1 MINMGDIA
9 GMIISILRD
18 RRRQHEKHCAQQF
31 VSCLVPTPRE
41 LDQNMWICFNERK
54 RDISLSMYII
64 ICIYMTLM
72 TLGMVSF
79 LGSSLH
85 GAQAL
90 DTRTGR
96 GVTVIHRLALLH

>member
-18 RRRQHEKHCAQQF
+18 GRRQHEKHCAQQF

-54 RDISLSMYII
+54 GDISLSMYMYIYV
-64 ICIYMTLM
+64 CIYMYIHIYTSIRM
-72 TLGMVSF
+72 SF
-79 LGSSLH
+79 FEYG
-85 GAQAL
+85 
-90 DTRTGR
+90 
-96 GVTVIHRLALLH
+96 

>member
-54 RDISLSMYII
+54 GDISLSMYIYMDTPPQVY
-64 ICIYMTLM
+64 IYRHTHPYVCL
-72 TLGMVSF
+72 F
-79 LGSSLH
+79 LNM
-85 GAQAL
+85 AK
-90 DTRTGR
+90 DR
-96 GVTVIHRLALLH
+96 GPSKDFVLAFFFR

>member
-1 MINMGDIA
+1 VYNIYTYTY
-9 GMIISILRD
+9 
-18 RRRQHEKHCAQQF
+18 
-31 VSCLVPTPRE
+31 VSLH
-41 LDQNMWICFNERK
+41 M
-54 RDISLSMYII
+54 
-64 ICIYMTLM
+64 YMTLM

-96 GVTVIHRLALLH
+96 GVIVIHRLALLH

>member
-18 RRRQHEKHCAQQF
+18 GRRQHEKHCAQQF

-54 RDISLSMYII
+54 GDISLSMYMYIYMYVYI
-64 ICIYMTLM
+64 YICIYT
-72 TLGMVSF
+72 
-79 LGSSLH
+79 H
-85 GAQAL
+85 
-90 DTRTGR
+90 
-96 GVTVIHRLALLH
+96 IHIHTYVFF

>member
-1 MINMGDIA
+1 MLNQIRKGADCLSA
-9 GMIISILRD
+9 GITVYTVIYS
-18 RRRQHEKHCAQQF
+18 
-31 VSCLVPTPRE
+31 
-41 LDQNMWICFNERK
+41 
-54 RDISLSMYII
+54 
-64 ICIYMTLM
+64 IYMTLM

-96 GVTVIHRLALLH
+96 GVIVIHRLALLH